1 MKLSVGQSEVDV
13 NKIFTVL
20 KNEFQTVVMRKS
32 FILTLVLLPLTGFV
46 VLLVVSALQ
55 KSSGVAAGEFLNE
68 LFTPEEKQA
77 AEGYIDFSG
86 LMKSIPPGN
95 EEMLVKMNSEK
106 EAADAVRD
114 GTISAYY
121 VIPEDFMD
129 SGDIIYVRPD
139 YNPLG
144 GSEESGVI
152 NALVAYNLTG
162 ENLELTYRVQDPLN
176 LTEVDISNA
185 MVRES
190 ENWLTYVLPYAITY
204 LFYIVILTSSTL
216 LLNSI
221 TSEKQNRVMEILMT
235 SVTPRQMLTGKIIAL
250 GLAGLL
256 QTVVWLGSGLLMLR
270 YSGSAFALSSAFLL
284 PASTLLWGVVFFVL
298 GYALYASLMA
308 GIGALVPNMRE
319 ASQLT
324 TIVIMPMIVPL
335 IFISSLTTTPN
346 SPLSVFLSLF
356 PLTSP
361 VSMMTRLSG
370 ATVPLWQIGIAVL
383 LLAVSVVL
391 LVRASAGLF
400 RAQNLLSGSS
410 VSTKNFIKALV
421 GK

>member
-1 MKLSVGQSEVDV
+1 M
-13 NKIFTVL
+13 NKIITVL

-32 FILTLVLLPLTGFV
+32 FILTLVLLPLTGFI
-46 VLLVVSALQ
+46 VLLIVSGLQ
-55 KSSGVAAGEFLNE
+55 KSSGVEAGEIIGK
-68 LFTPEEKQA
+68 LFNPGEEQL
-77 AEGYIDFSG
+77 AEAYIDLSG
-86 LMKSIPPGN
+86 SMATIPPGD
-95 EEMLVKMNSEK
+95 EDLLVKMDSEK
-106 EAADAVRD
+106 EAVDAIHA

-121 VIPEDFMD
+121 VIPEDFMQT
-129 SGDIIYVRPD
+129 GDIVYVRPD

-144 GSEESGVI
+144 GSEESGAI
-152 NALVAYNLTG
+152 DALVAYNLTG
-162 ENLELTYRVQDPLN
+162 GNLELTYRIQDPLN
-176 LTEVDISNA
+176 LTEVDTSNA
-185 MVRES
+185 MARES
-190 ENWLTYVLPYAITY
+190 ENWLTYMLPYVITY

-235 SVTPRQMLTGKIIAL
+235 SITPRQMLTGKIIAL
-250 GLAGLL
+250 GLVGLL
-256 QTVVWLGSGLLMLR
+256 QTVVWLGSGLLMLS
-270 YSGSAFALSSAFLL
+270 YSGSAFALSSAFML
-284 PASTLLWGVVFFVL
+284 PASTLLWGIVFFIL

-335 IFISSLTTTPN
+335 IFISPLMTTPN

-361 VSMMTRLSG
+361 VSMMTRLS
-370 ATVPLWQIGIAVL
+370 ATTVPFWQIGLAIVL
-383 LLAVSVVL
+383 LAAAVVL

-410 VSTKNFIKALV
+410 VSAKSFLRALA

>member
-1 MKLSVGQSEVDV
+1 M
-13 NKIFTVL
+13 NKILTVL
-20 KNEFQTVVMRKS
+20 KNEFKTVVMRKS
-32 FILTLVLLPLTGFV
+32 FILTLVLLPLTGFI
-46 VLLVVSALQ
+46 VLLIVSGLQ
-55 KSSGVAAGEFLNE
+55 KSSGVEAGEILNKI
-68 LFTPEEKQA
+68 FNPEEKQTIEA
-77 AEGYIDFSG
+77 YIDLSG
-86 LMKSIPPGN
+86 LMATIPPGD
-95 EEMLVKMNSEK
+95 EDLLVKMNSEE
-106 EAADAVRD
+106 EAVDAIHA

-121 VIPEDFMD
+121 VIPEDFMQT
-129 SGDIIYVRPD
+129 GDIVYVRPD
-139 YNPLG
+139 YNPMG
-144 GSEESGVI
+144 GSEESGAI
-152 NALVAYNLTG
+152 EALVAYNLTG
-162 ENLELTYRVQDPLN
+162 GNLELTYRIQDPLN

-185 MVRES
+185 MARES
-190 ENWLTYVLPYAITY
+190 ENWLTYVLPYVVTY

-235 SVTPRQMLTGKIIAL
+235 SITPRQMLTGKIIAL
-250 GLAGLL
+250 GLVGLL
-256 QTVVWLGSGLLMLR
+256 QTVVWLGSGLLMLS
-270 YSGSAFALSSAFLL
+270 YSGNVFALSSAFVL
-284 PASTLLWGVVFFVL
+284 PASTLLWGIVFFLL

-324 TIVIMPMIVPL
+324 TIVIMPMIIPL
-335 IFISSLTTTPN
+335 VFISPLMTTPN

-361 VSMMTRLSG
+361 VSMMTRLS
-370 ATVPLWQIGIAVL
+370 AASVPFWQIGVAIL
-383 LLAVSVVL
+383 LLAASVVL

-410 VSTKNFIKALV
+410 VSAKGFLKALI

>member
-1 MKLSVGQSEVDV
+1 
-13 NKIFTVL
+13 
-20 KNEFQTVVMRKS
+20 
-32 FILTLVLLPLTGFV
+32 
-46 VLLVVSALQ
+46 
-55 KSSGVAAGEFLNE
+55 
-68 LFTPEEKQA
+68 
-77 AEGYIDFSG
+77 
-86 LMKSIPPGN
+86 
-95 EEMLVKMNSEK
+95 
-106 EAADAVRD
+106 
-114 GTISAYY
+114 
-121 VIPEDFMD
+121 
-129 SGDIIYVRPD
+129 
-139 YNPLG
+139 
-144 GSEESGVI
+144 
-152 NALVAYNLTG
+152 
-162 ENLELTYRVQDPLN
+162 
-176 LTEVDISNA
+176 
-185 MVRES
+185 
-190 ENWLTYVLPYAITY
+190 
-204 LFYIVILTSSTL
+204 
-216 LLNSI
+216 LNSI

-235 SVTPRQMLTGKIIAL
+235 SITPRQMLTGKIIAL

-335 IFISSLTTTPN
+335 IFISTLTTTPN

-370 ATVPLWQIGIAVL
+370 ATVPLWQIGIAAL

>member
-1 MKLSVGQSEVDV
+1 M
-13 NKIFTVL
+13 NKVLTVL
-20 KNEFQTVVMRKS
+20 KNEFTAVVMRRS
-32 FILTLVLLPLTGFV
+32 FILTLVLIPLTGFI
-46 VLLVVSALQ
+46 VLMIVSGLQ
-55 KSSGVAAGEFLNE
+55 KSSGVEAGVILGN
-68 LFTPEEKQA
+68 LFTPGDEQT
-77 AEGYIDFSG
+77 AEGYIDRSG
-86 LMKSIPPGN
+86 LMETIPPGD
-95 EEMLVKMNSEK
+95 EDLLVKMNSEK
-106 EAADAVRD
+106 EAIDAIHAE
-114 GTISAYY
+114 TISAYY
-121 VIPEDFMD
+121 VISEDFLET
-129 SGDIIYVRPD
+129 GDIIYVRPD

-144 GSEESGVI
+144 GSEQSGVI
-152 NALVAYNLTG
+152 EALVAYNLTG
-162 ENLELTYRVQDPLN
+162 GDLDLTYRIQNPLN
-176 LTEVDISNA
+176 LTEVDTSNA
-185 MVRES
+185 LTRES
-190 ENWLTYVLPYAITY
+190 ENWLTYVLPYLVTY

-235 SVTPRQMLTGKIIAL
+235 SITPRQMLTGKIIAL
-250 GLAGLL
+250 GLVGLL
-256 QTVVWLGSGLLMLR
+256 QTIVWLGSGLLMLS
-270 YSGSAFALSSAFLL
+270 YSGSAFSLSSAFLL
-284 PASTLLWGVVFFVL
+284 PASTLLWGIVFFIL

-335 IFISSLTTTPN
+335 IFISPLMSTPD

-361 VSMMTRLSG
+361 VSMMTRLSA
-370 ATVPLWQIGIAVL
+370 ATVPFWQIGLAIL
-383 LLAVSVVL
+383 LLAVTVIL

-410 VSTKNFIKALV
+410 VSAKSFLKALA